1 MITTKRSL
9 EQTIV
14 NKGTVGDE
22 PRSSHGMLRI
32 LKRLK
37 NMKNHIRSV
46 TRYAPKTPDACK
58 LQDEELI
65 QIIEELLSMKD
76 EQLSDD
82 ERSDSTELEKFDFTL

>member
-1 MITTKRSL
+1 MKDFTK
-9 EQTIV
+9 V
-14 NKGTVGDE
+14 A
-22 PRSSHGMLRI
+22 LR
-32 LKRLK
+32 
-37 NMKNHIRSV
+37 NS
-46 TRYAPKTPDACK
+46 TKTPDACT

>member
-1 MITTKRSL
+1 
-9 EQTIV
+9 
-14 NKGTVGDE
+14 
-22 PRSSHGMLRI
+22 
-32 LKRLK
+32 
-37 NMKNHIRSV
+37 MKNHMRSA